1 VVGAN
6 PSGVLDLVVTLSI
19 GVWPG
24 PGHGGSLKVTPST
37 EPLGLLPS
45 ALVPTGPCPPSL
57 APHIGARRRLRTT
70 ARPTQDRDGQLVAAG
85 S

>member
-1 VVGAN
+1 VGPN
-6 PSGVLDLVVTLSI
+6 LFCILDLVVALTI

-24 PGHGGSLKVTPST
+24 SGHGGSLKVTPST

-45 ALVPTGPCPPSL
+45 ALVPTGPC
-57 APHIGARRRLRTT
+57 RRRLHRTSGRGVGCVPP
-70 ARPTQDRDGQLVAAG
+70 ARPKQDRDGQIVAAG